1 MKKWMAWLLT
11 LSLAATFAPGVC
23 AAEAEEDAPT
33 FSIQDTEYT
42 YTQDASGKGWSYDA
56 DTTTFTMKGLK
67 VGDSEAGDYQ
77 RLSFEEAPE
86 GFQINLADRTV
97 NQIAMLNTPYKRD
110 TVISGGGSLDLG
122 SCSGSGMI
130 VESGT
135 ISAGYIYCDLVVNG
149 GTVQCNGGHY
159 GDTLDVTG
167 GEVTLG
173 WTKALSMAH
182 VSGGT
187 LNVSELDTYAFR
199 MTGGTVN
206 AGGMSNCNG
215 TSTSRMQYELSGGTF
230 TLGDDDPESRF
241 FLCVTYHSGIQDFRS
256 RLSAFA
262 NQLKDENGDPLTI
275 KYFYYGED
283 GEMLENP
290 SASYNGYM
298 VAQMYNQDGSP
309 ATYAKAD
316 LSDPCQHEESYI
328 RATVEGHCVV
338 CGLCG
343 GDTEEMQTHDYVAY
357 GSVKFCDC
365 GVLDPEVEY
374 DEEFD
379 VLYPEDVTEEVAQL
393 GLKMWLGLFPMAD
406 VMRGTLDPNW
416 NGWIHLEDVARLQ
429 LMAQGVEVPE
439 TFTALGMSYRADGK
453 AMRVI
458 SEPEDL
464 KGDWDAVKVFVLDSE
479 TYAPLT
485 QPITIEK

>member
-1 MKKWMAWLLT
+1 MKKWLAWILT
-11 LSLAATFAPGVC
+11 LSLAATFVPGVC
-23 AAEAEEDAPT
+23 AVEAEEDAPT
-33 FSIQDTEYT
+33 FSIGDTAYP

-56 DTTTFTMKGLK
+56 DTTTFIMKGLK
-67 VGDSEAGDYQ
+67 VGGSGAVDSES
-77 RLSFEEAPE
+77 LSFEGAPE

-97 NQIAMLNTPYKRD
+97 NQVSMLNFPYEKD
-110 TVISGGGSLDLG
+110 TVISGGGSLEAEV
-122 SCSGSGMI
+122 CSGGGMI

-135 ISAGYIYCDLVVNG
+135 ISAGYIYCSLVVNG
-149 GTVQCNGGHY
+149 GTVQCNGHY

-167 GEVTLG
+167 GVVTLG

-187 LNVSELDTYAFR
+187 LNVEELDTYAFR

-215 TSTSRMQYELSGGTF
+215 TSTSYMQYELSGGTF
-230 TLGDDDPESRF
+230 TLGDDDPETRF
-241 FLCVTYHSGIQDFRS
+241 FLCVTYRSSVGDFRD

-275 KYFYYGED
+275 KYFYYDENGQT
-283 GEMLENP
+283 LENP
-290 SASYNGYM
+290 PASYCGYM
-298 VAQMYNQDGSP
+298 MAQLYHKDGTP
-309 ATYAKAD
+309 ATYAKAE
-316 LSDPCQHEESYI
+316 LSESCQHEESYI
-328 RATVEGHCVV
+328 RATVDGHCAV

-343 GDTEEMQTHDYVAY
+343 GDMEEMQTHDYVAY

-365 GVLDPEVEY
+365 GKLDSEAES

-379 VLYPEDVTEEVAQL
+379 ALYPEDVTEEVAQL
-393 GLKMWLGLFPMAD
+393 GLKMWLGQRPMAS
-406 VMRGTLDPNW
+406 VMRGTLDPEW
-416 NGWIHLEDVARLQ
+416 TGWIHLEDVARLQ

-439 TFTALGMSYRADGK
+439 HFTAWGMSYRDNGK
-453 AMRVI
+453 AMQVI

-464 KGDWDAVKVFVLDSE
+464 KGNWDAVKVFVLDSE
-479 TYAPLT
+479 TYAPLAD
-485 QPITIEK
+485 PITIEK